1 MAIRTIV
8 NRQSFN
14 RQYFGGTMK
23 ILTAEQMREIDR
35 LSTEQYG
42 VPSLVLMENAGLNVY
57 LELARRFESLERLRV
72 AIICGKG
79 NNGGD
84 GMVLARH
91 LLLRGAAPDVIL
103 LAEASQVSGDARVQ
117 LEILQKSDWPIKEVT
132 NEEAWQS
139 IASDLG
145 RYDIIVDALLGTGL
159 AKPLEG
165 LYRRVAEDMNQSGAF
180 VLAVDIPSGMSADS
194 ATGSAPCVHA
204 DLTVTF
210 TAPKIAH
217 ILNQN
222 QESIG
227 DLVVAPI
234 GSPPQLLENPSLFLT
249 VMEEGLVA
257 QNCIPRRIAS
267 HKGDFGHVVV
277 LAGSRGKS
285 GAAVLSA
292 RAALKTGS
300 GLVTAGVPDAVQPV
314 VAAGQPEVMTEALAS
329 TEEGTVAE
337 AALDQALS
345 LLKGKDAAGIGP
357 GLSRNSQ
364 SVWFIRQLVRKCPVP
379 LVLDADG
386 LNAFEDQPDLILND
400 HEQPLVLTPHPGE
413 FARLCGRTA
422 RDILSDGPSA
432 ARHFAQERRL
442 WLVLKGFRTL
452 VATPDGRVYV
462 CPRGNQGMATGGT
475 GDVLTGVLTSLLGYC
490 SAQKLISPEQVT
502 NSVVFGVYL
511 HSLAGDLAAAAKG
524 AEALTA
530 GDIVEHLGE
539 AYRRLSL

>member
-1 MAIRTIV
+1 
-8 NRQSFN
+8 
-14 RQYFGGTMK
+14 MK

-42 VPSLVLMENAGLNVY
+42 VPSLLLMENAGLNLY
-57 LELARRFESLERLRV
+57 LELARRFQSLARQHIV
-72 AIICGKG
+72 IVCGKG

-91 LLLRGAAPDVIL
+91 LLLRGIAPDIVL
-103 LAEASQVSGDARVQ
+103 LADASQVSGDARTQ
-117 LEILQKSDWPIKEVT
+117 LEILQISKCPIREITTAESWKPVAESLP
-132 NEEAWQS
+132 Q
-139 IASDLG
+139 
-145 RYDIIVDALLGTGL
+145 YDIVVDALLGTGL
-159 AKPLEG
+159 AKPLAG
-165 LYRRVAEDMNQSGAF
+165 LYRQVAEDINRSGAF
-180 VLAVDIPSGMSADS
+180 VLAVDIPSGMSSDS
-194 ATGSAPCVHA
+194 AVGGSPCVHA
-204 DLTVTF
+204 NLTVTF

-217 ILNQN
+217 ILNQD

-227 DLVVAPI
+227 ELVVAPI
-234 GSPPQLLENPSLFLT
+234 GSPPQLLEDPSLYLQL
-249 VMEEGLVA
+249 MEQEEVA
-257 QNCIPRRIAS
+257 QHRLPRRIAS
-267 HKGDFGHVVV
+267 HKGDFGHVVL

-292 RAALKTGS
+292 RAALKTGA
-300 GLVTAGVPDAVQPV
+300 GLVTAAVPDTVQPV
-314 VAAGQPEVMTEALAS
+314 VAAGQPEVMTEGLPS
-329 TEEGTVAE
+329 TEEGTIAE

-345 LLKGKDAAGIGP
+345 LLKGKDAAGLGP

-413 FARLCGRTA
+413 FARLSGRKA
-422 RDILSDGPSA
+422 RDILADGPSA
-432 ARHFAQERRL
+432 ARQFAEERRL
-442 WLVLKGFRTL
+442 WVVLKGFRTV

-475 GDVLTGVLTSLLGYC
+475 GDVLTGVLTALLGYC
-490 SAQKLISPEQVT
+490 SAQKLISPEQVSRT
-502 NSVVFGVYL
+502 IVLGVYL
-511 HSLAGDLAAAAKG
+511 HSLAGDLAAAVKG
-524 AEALTA
+524 PEAMTA
-530 GDIVEHLGE
+530 GDIVDHLGE